1 MTQKETFNTQSID
14 RTNLMKSIG
23 IGAGIA
29 LIAILFFVVGAE
41 SQPHWPQ
48 HWQIRPLIVTPL
60 AGAFGGGLFY
70 LAKQL
75 LQGAGLNKV
84 AALFLCAIGYVIVL
98 WLGIVLGLD
107 GTMWD

>member
-1 MTQKETFNTQSID
+1 MTQKNTITTRSGNKTSLAKAIA
-14 RTNLMKSIG
+14 

-41 SQPHWPQ
+41 SQPHWPER
-48 HWQIRPLIVTPL
+48 WQMRPLILTPL

-70 LAKQL
+70 FANKQL
-75 LQGAGLNKV
+75 QRLGLNKV
-84 AALFLCAIGYVIVL
+84 VALILCAVGYIVVL

-107 GTMWD
+107 GTLWD